1 MKRDTALVLV
11 IAAALLVV
19 AFQTTQLIGLT
30 NTVKTTG
37 LATSQAS
44 QASQASQGSSQSE
57 YDQMM
62 QEMHPDQVQ
71 KSSAPAGQIGG
82 C

>member
-37 LATSQAS
+37 LATSQV
-44 QASQASQGSSQSE
+44 SQASQGSSQSE
-57 YDQMM
+57 YNQMM

>member
-11 IAAALLVV
+11 IAAALLVI
-19 AFQTTQLIGLT
+19 AFQTTQLIGMT

-37 LATSQAS
+37 LATA
-44 QASQASQGSSQSE
+44 QASQGSSQSE
-57 YDQMM
+57 YNQML

-71 KSSAPAGQIGG
+71 KSSAPTGQIGG